1 MKVVQSLDDKQLFVI
16 AADGRT
22 LNIEEL
28 IKKADRVE
36 ALEHQV
42 TQGELTNMDLN
53 TKLIQADVKIHKLAV
68 DNTNIMNAAIYQAYR
83 YGVTLVQQGQRIT
96 PMKESNDRRGEIIQK
111 LLGII
116 AQKHPQA
123 MSRALSIVGTEL
135 IAPL

>member
-1 MKVVQSLDDKQLFVI
+1 
-16 AADGRT
+16 
-22 LNIEEL
+22 
-28 IKKADRVE
+28 
-36 ALEHQV
+36 
-42 TQGELTNMDLN
+42 
-53 TKLIQADVKIHKLAV
+53 VKIHKLAV